1 LLSLPRPLWQALR
14 VRSSATSPRTLA
26 TRRRP
31 AAGPRSVVVLDN
43 HGVATPVQC
52 QPSHLPRLAPGR
64 THPFCVCRPPP
75 NSQSQQSDR
84 SSGTFS
90 LDSESLW
97 LLPFT
102 GQAYFDAE
110 LEAWVGLCGNRQRR
124 SWVPVLLGRRACSA
138 AEFTDPPS

>member
-1 LLSLPRPLWQALR
+1 MESPPPFNASQVTCHALH
-14 VRSSATSPRTLA
+14 PDGRTLFVSA
-26 TRRRP
+26 GRLLTPSPSRVT
-31 AAGPRSVVVLDN
+31 AAQ
-43 HGVATPVQC
+43 A
-52 QPSHLPRLAPGR
+52 PSPWIR
-64 THPFCVCRPPP
+64 
-75 NSQSQQSDR
+75 
-84 SSGTFS
+84 
-90 LDSESLW
+90 SLW